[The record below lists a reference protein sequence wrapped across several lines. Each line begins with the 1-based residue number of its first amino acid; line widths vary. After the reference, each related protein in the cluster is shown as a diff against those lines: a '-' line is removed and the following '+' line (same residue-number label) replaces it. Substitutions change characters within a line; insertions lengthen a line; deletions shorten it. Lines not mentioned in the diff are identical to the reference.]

1 MPSRLPSGRSRDAMS
16 LRIALV
22 TGASRGMGRA
32 IALRLA
38 EDVSGVAVHYLTR
51 REEAQEL
58 AAAIREKG
66 KLSAV
71 FRADL
76 TKKAQAAGLIKKVE
90 ERFARIDIL
99 VNNVGP
105 FLVKPWDQ
113 LEVADWER
121 VLRGNLFGPYFCA
134 KAALVGMRKRKW
146 GRIVNI
152 GYSRAEHLGAFP
164 TIAPYAVAKT
174 GLLVLTRTAAASE
187 VGNGI
192 TVNMVSPGL
201 IRGGA
206 LPQARDLSESQLGTV
221 EDVAEAVAFFA
232 SDKAASVTG
241 ANLIVAGTWKM

>member
-1 MPSRLPSGRSRDAMS
+1 MS

-22 TGASRGMGRA
+22 TGASRGIGRA
-32 IALRLA
+32 IAMRLA
-38 EDVSGVAVHYLTR
+38 DEVSGVAVHYLSR

-76 TKKAQAAGLIKKVE
+76 STKAQAAGLVKKVE
-90 ERFARIDIL
+90 ERFARVDVL

-105 FLVKPWDQ
+105 ILVKPWDQ
-113 LEVADWER
+113 LEVGDWER
-121 VLRGNLFGPYFCA
+121 VLRGNLLSSYFCI
-134 KAALVGMRKRKW
+134 KAVLSGMRKRRW

-152 GYSRAEHLGAFP
+152 GYARAEQLHSFP
-164 TIAPYAVAKT
+164 TIAPYAAAKT
-174 GLLVLTRTAAASE
+174 GLLILTRTAAVSE
-187 VGNGI
+187 AANGI

-201 IRGGA
+201 MRGGV
-206 LPQARDLSESQLGTV
+206 LPQARDVAESKIGGP
-221 EDVAEAVAFFA
+221 EDVAEAVAYLA
-232 SDKAASVTG
+232 SDRAAGVTG

>member
-1 MPSRLPSGRSRDAMS
+1 MS

-51 REEAQEL
+51 RDEAQEL

-71 FRADL
+71 FKADL
-76 TKKAQAAGLIKKVE
+76 SKKAQAAGLIKKVE

-121 VLRGNLFGPYFCA
+121 VLRGNLFGSYFCA
-134 KAALVGMRKRKW
+134 KAALAGMRKRKW

-152 GYSRAEHLGAFP
+152 GYGRVEHLGAFP

-174 GLLVLTRTAAASE
+174 GLLLLTRTAAASE
-187 VGNGI
+187 IGNGI

-206 LPQARDLSESQLGTV
+206 LPQARNLSESQLGTF

>member
-1 MPSRLPSGRSRDAMS
+1 MS

-51 REEAQEL
+51 RDEAQEL

-71 FRADL
+71 FKADL

-121 VLRGNLFGPYFCA
+121 VLRGNLFGSYFCA
-134 KAALVGMRKRKW
+134 KAALTGMRKRKW

-187 VGNGI
+187 VANGI
-192 TVNMVSPGL
+192 TFNMVSPGL

-206 LPQARDLSESQLGTV
+206 LPQAGNVSESQLGTF

>member
-1 MPSRLPSGRSRDAMS
+1 MS

-22 TGASRGMGRA
+22 TGASRGLGRA

-51 REEAQEL
+51 RDEAQEL

-90 ERFARIDIL
+90 ERFARVDIL

-134 KAALVGMRKRKW
+134 KAALAGMRKRKW

-201 IRGGA
+201 IRGGV
-206 LPQARDLSESQLGTV
+206 LPQARDLSESQLGTF
-221 EDVAEAVAFFA
+221 EDVAEAVAFCA

>member
-1 MPSRLPSGRSRDAMS
+1 MS

-22 TGASRGMGRA
+22 TGAGRGMGRA

-38 EDVSGVAVHYLTR
+38 EDVSGVAIHYFTR

-90 ERFARIDIL
+90 ERFARIDVL

-121 VLRGNLFGPYFCA
+121 VLRGNLLGSYFCM
-134 KAALVGMRKRKW
+134 KAALPGMRKRKW
-146 GRIVNI
+146 GRVVNI

-174 GLLVLTRTAAASE
+174 GLLTLTRTAAVSE
-187 VGNGI
+187 VANGI

-206 LPQARDLSESQLGTV
+206 MPQARNLSESQLGTF
-221 EDVAEAVAFFA
+221 EDVAEAVAFCA
-232 SDKAASVTG
+232 SEEAAAITG
-241 ANLIVAGTWKM
+241 SNLIVSGTWKM

>member
-1 MPSRLPSGRSRDAMS
+1 MS

-51 REEAQEL
+51 RDEAQEL

-71 FRADL
+71 FKADL

-90 ERFARIDIL
+90 ERFARIDVL

-121 VLRGNLFGPYFCA
+121 VLRGNLFGSYFCA

-164 TIAPYAVAKT
+164 TIVPYAVAKT

-187 VGNGI
+187 VANGI

-201 IRGGA
+201 IKGGA
-206 LPQARDLSESQLGTV
+206 LPQGRDLSESQLGTF
-221 EDVAEAVAFFA
+221 EDVAEAVSFFA

>member
-1 MPSRLPSGRSRDAMS
+1 MS

-22 TGASRGMGRA
+22 TGASRGLGRA

-51 REEAQEL
+51 RDEAQEL

-76 TKKAQAAGLIKKVE
+76 TKKAQSAGLIKKVE
-90 ERFARIDIL
+90 ERFARVDIL

-134 KAALVGMRKRKW
+134 KAALAGMRKRKW

-201 IRGGA
+201 IRGGV
-206 LPQARDLSESQLGTV
+206 LPHARDLSESQLGTF
-221 EDVAEAVAFFA
+221 EDVAEAVAFCA
-232 SDKAASVTG
+232 SDKAAAVTG

>member
-1 MPSRLPSGRSRDAMS
+1 MS

-22 TGASRGMGRA
+22 TGASRGIGRA

-38 EDVSGVAVHYLTR
+38 EDVSGVALHYFGH
-51 REEAQEL
+51 REEAQDL

-66 KLSAV
+66 KLAAV

-76 TKKAQAAGLIKKVE
+76 TKKAQAAGLVKKVE
-90 ERFARIDIL
+90 ERFARVDVL

-121 VLRGNLFGPYFCA
+121 VLRGNLLGSYFCM
-134 KAALVGMRKRKW
+134 KAALPGMRKRKW

-152 GYSRAEHLGAFP
+152 GFSRAEHLGAFP

-174 GLLVLTRTAAASE
+174 GLLTLTRTAAAAE
-187 VGNGI
+187 VGNGL

-206 LPQARDLSESQLGTV
+206 MPQVRDLPESALGGF
-221 EDVAEAVAFFA
+221 EDVAEAVAFCA
-232 SDKAASVTG
+232 SDAAAAITG
-241 ANLIVAGTWKM
+241 SNIIVSGTWKM

>member
-1 MPSRLPSGRSRDAMS
+1 MS

-32 IALRLA
+32 IALRLS
-38 EDVSGVAVHYLTR
+38 EDVSGVAVHYFGH
-51 REEAQEL
+51 REEAQGL

-90 ERFARIDIL
+90 ERYAHIDVL

-105 FLVKPWDQ
+105 FMVKPWDQ

-121 VLRGNLFGPYFCA
+121 VLRGNLLGSYFCM
-134 KAALVGMRKRKW
+134 KAALAGMRKRKW
-146 GRIVNI
+146 GRVVNI
-152 GYSRAEHLGAFP
+152 GYSRAEHLGSFP

-174 GLLVLTRTAAASE
+174 GLLVLTRTAAVAE

-201 IRGGA
+201 IKGGA
-206 LPQARDLSESQLGTV
+206 LPFARDLAESQLGTF
-221 EDVAEAVAFFA
+221 EDVAEAVAFCA
-232 SDKAASVTG
+232 SDRAASVTG

>member
-1 MPSRLPSGRSRDAMS
+1 MS

-22 TGASRGMGRA
+22 TGASRGIGRA

-38 EDVSGVAVHYLTR
+38 EDVSGVAVHYFGH

-58 AAAIREKG
+58 AAAIRDKG
-66 KLSAV
+66 KLAAV

-76 TKKAQAAGLIKKVE
+76 TKKAQAAGLVKKVE
-90 ERFARIDIL
+90 ERFARVDVL

-113 LEVADWER
+113 LEVADWEK
-121 VLRGNLFGPYFCA
+121 VLRGNLLGAYFCM
-134 KAALVGMRKRKW
+134 KAALPGMRKRKW
-146 GRIVNI
+146 GRIINI
-152 GYSRAEHLGAFP
+152 GFSRAEHLGAFP

-174 GLLVLTRTAAASE
+174 GLLTLTRTAAAAE
-187 VGNGI
+187 AANGL

-206 LPQARDLSESQLGTV
+206 MPQVRDLPESALGRF
-221 EDVAEAVAFFA
+221 EDVAEAVAFCA
-232 SDKAASVTG
+232 SDEAAAITG
-241 ANLIVAGTWKM
+241 SNVIVSGTWKM

>member
-1 MPSRLPSGRSRDAMS
+1 MS

-22 TGASRGMGRA
+22 TGAARGMGRA

-51 REEAQEL
+51 REEALEL
-58 AAAIREKG
+58 AAAIRDKG

-76 TKKAQAAGLIKKVE
+76 TKKAQAAGLVKKVE
-90 ERFARIDIL
+90 ERFARIDVL
-99 VNNVGP
+99 VNNVGT

-113 LEVADWER
+113 LEVADWEK
-121 VLRGNLFGPYFCA
+121 VLRGNLLGSYFCM
-134 KAALVGMRKRKW
+134 KAALPGMRKRKW
-146 GRIVNI
+146 GRVVNI
-152 GYSRAEHLGAFP
+152 GYSRAEHLGAYP

-187 VGNGI
+187 VANGI

-206 LPQARDLSESQLGTV
+206 LPPMKNISESQLGTY
-221 EDVAEAVAFFA
+221 EDVAEAVAWCA
-232 SDKAASVTG
+232 SDRAAAVTG
-241 ANLIVAGTWKM
+241 TNLLVAGTWKM

>member
-1 MPSRLPSGRSRDAMS
+1 MS

-22 TGASRGMGRA
+22 TGASRGIGRA

-38 EDVSGVAVHYLTR
+38 EDVSGVAVHYFSR
-51 REEAQEL
+51 RDEAQEL

-76 TKKAQAAGLIKKVE
+76 TKKAQAAGLVKKVE
-90 ERFARIDIL
+90 ERFARVDVL

-121 VLRGNLFGPYFCA
+121 ALRGNLLGPYFCM
-134 KAALVGMRKRKW
+134 KAALPGMRKRKW
-146 GRIVNI
+146 GRVVNI
-152 GYSRAEHLGAFP
+152 GYSRAEQLGSFP

-174 GLLVLTRTAAASE
+174 GLLTLTRTAAVAE

-206 LPQARDLSESQLGTV
+206 LPTARNITESQLGTF
-221 EDVAEAVAFFA
+221 EDVAEAVAYCA
-232 SDKAASVTG
+232 SDAAAAVTG
-241 ANLIVAGTWKM
+241 SNVIVSGTWKM

>member
-1 MPSRLPSGRSRDAMS
+1 MS

-51 REEAQEL
+51 RDEAQEL

-71 FRADL
+71 FKADL

-121 VLRGNLFGPYFCA
+121 VLRGNLFGSYFCA
-134 KAALVGMRKRKW
+134 KAALAGMRKRKW

-164 TIAPYAVAKT
+164 TIAPYAVAKM
-174 GLLVLTRTAAASE
+174 GLLVLTRTAAVSE
-187 VGNGI
+187 VVNGI

-201 IRGGA
+201 IKGGA
-206 LPQARDLSESQLGTV
+206 LPQARDLSESQLGSF
-221 EDVAEAVAFFA
+221 EDVAEAVSYFA

>member
-1 MPSRLPSGRSRDAMS
+1 MG

-38 EDVSGVAVHYLTR
+38 KDVSGVAVHYFSR
-51 REEAQEL
+51 RDEAQEL
-58 AAAIREKG
+58 ATAIRDTG

-121 VLRGNLFGPYFCA
+121 VLRGNLLGPYFCM
-134 KAALVGMRKRKW
+134 KAALPGMRKREW

-174 GLLVLTRTAAASE
+174 GLLTLTRTAAAAE

-201 IRGGA
+201 IRGGIM
-206 LPQARDLSESQLGTV
+206 PQVRDIAESRLGSF
-221 EDVAEAVAFFA
+221 EDVAEAVAYCA
-232 SDKAASVTG
+232 SDEAAAMTG
-241 ANLIVAGTWKM
+241 ANLIISGTWKM

>member
-1 MPSRLPSGRSRDAMS
+1 MS

-22 TGASRGMGRA
+22 TGASRGLGRA

-38 EDVSGVAVHYLTR
+38 DDVSGVAVHCLTR
-51 REEAQEL
+51 RDEAQAL
-58 AAAIREKG
+58 AAAIRERG

-76 TKKAQAAGLIKKVE
+76 AKKAQATGLIKKVE
-90 ERFARIDIL
+90 EKFARLDVL

-113 LEVADWER
+113 LEVSDWER
-121 VLRGNLFGPYFCA
+121 VLRGNLLGSYFCI
-134 KAALVGMRKRKW
+134 KAALAGMRKRRF
-146 GRIVNI
+146 GRIINI
-152 GYSRAEHLGAFP
+152 GYSRAEQLTSFP

-174 GLLVLTRTAAASE
+174 GLLILTRTAAVREAA
-187 VGNGI
+187 NGI

-201 IRGGA
+201 MKGGT
-206 LPQARDLSESQLGTV
+206 LPRARDLSESHFGTF
-221 EDVAEAVAFFA
+221 EDVAEAVAYLA
-232 SDKAASVTG
+232 SDRAAAVTG

>member
-1 MPSRLPSGRSRDAMS
+1 MS

-58 AAAIREKG
+58 AAAIREMG

-121 VLRGNLFGPYFCA
+121 VLRGNLFGSYFCA

-152 GYSRAEHLGAFP
+152 GYGRVEHLGAFP

-201 IRGGA
+201 IRGGS

>member
-1 MPSRLPSGRSRDAMS
+1 MS

-22 TGASRGMGRA
+22 TGASRGLGRA
-32 IALRLA
+32 IALRLS
-38 EDVSGVAVHYLTR
+38 EDVSGVAVHYFSR
-51 REEAQEL
+51 RDEAQEL

-76 TKKAQAAGLIKKVE
+76 TKKAQAAGLVKKVE

-121 VLRGNLFGPYFCA
+121 VLRGNLLGSYFCA
-134 KAALVGMRKRKW
+134 KAALTGMRKRKW

-152 GYSRAEHLGAFP
+152 GYSRAEHLGSFP

-174 GLLVLTRTAAASE
+174 GLLVLTRTAAAAE

-206 LPQARDLSESQLGTV
+206 LPLARDLPESQLGTF
-221 EDVAEAVAFFA
+221 EDVAEAVAFCA

-241 ANLIVAGTWKM
+241 TNLIVSGTWKM

>member
-1 MPSRLPSGRSRDAMS
+1 
-16 LRIALV
+16 
-22 TGASRGMGRA
+22 MGRA

-51 REEAQEL
+51 RDEAQEL
-58 AAAIREKG
+58 AATIREKG
-66 KLSAV
+66 KLSAI

-121 VLRGNLFGPYFCA
+121 VLRGNLFGSYFCA
-134 KAALVGMRKRKW
+134 KAALAGMRKRKW
-146 GRIVNI
+146 GRIINI

-164 TIAPYAVAKT
+164 TIVPYAVAKT

-201 IRGGA
+201 IKGGA
-206 LPQARDLSESQLGTV
+206 LPQARDLSESQLGTF

>member
-1 MPSRLPSGRSRDAMS
+1 MS

-22 TGASRGMGRA
+22 TGASRGLGKA

-38 EDVSGVAVHYLTR
+38 EDVSGVAVHFLSR
-51 REEAQEL
+51 REEAQEV

-66 KLSAV
+66 KLAAV

-76 TKKAQAAGLIKKVE
+76 SKKAQAAGLVKKVE

-121 VLRGNLFGPYFCA
+121 MLRSNLFGSYFCL
-134 KAALVGMRKRKW
+134 KAALPGMRRRTW
-146 GRIVNI
+146 GRIINI
-152 GYSRAEHLGAFP
+152 GYGRAEHLGAFP
-164 TIAPYAVAKT
+164 TIVPYAVAKT
-174 GLLVLTRTAAASE
+174 GLLLLTRTAAAAE
-187 VGNGI
+187 APNGI

-201 IRGGA
+201 LQGGA
-206 LPQARDLSESQLGTV
+206 LPKGLAVPESRLGTF
-221 EDVAEAVAFFA
+221 EDVAEAVAFLA
-232 SDKAASVTG
+232 SDRAASVTG

>member
-1 MPSRLPSGRSRDAMS
+1 MS

-38 EDVSGVAVHYLTR
+38 DDVSGVAVHYLTR
-51 REEAQEL
+51 RDEALEL

-90 ERFARIDIL
+90 ERFARIDVL

-121 VLRGNLFGPYFCA
+121 VLRGNLFGSYFCA

-164 TIAPYAVAKT
+164 TIVPYAVAKT

-187 VGNGI
+187 VANGI

-201 IRGGA
+201 IKGGA
-206 LPQARDLSESQLGTV
+206 LPQARDLSESQLGTF
-221 EDVAEAVAFFA
+221 EDVAEAVSFFA

-241 ANLIVAGTWKM
+241 SNLIVAGTWKM